1 MRQSKFTQ
9 AEWLDIFEQQKKS
22 PLTVPQFCQKI
33 GVSTTRFYHH
43 RQRAAG
49 SQEKT
54 AEPVAPSAFIKVSD
68 VQKKSVSSRHPPS
81 YLKRRMAPCVS
92 LLARTCTLSLRLFG
106 GLPYEN
112 VCGCAGRLLV
122 PLIY

>member
-49 SQEKT
+49 LQEKT
-54 AEPVAPSAFIKVSD
+54 AEPAAPSAFIKVSD
-68 VQKKSVSSRHPPS
+68 VQKKSALSGPLPILFETP
-81 YLKRRMAPCVS
+81 YG
-92 LLARTCTLSLRLFG
+92 SLRFPADTDMHVIIAIIR
-106 GLPYEN
+106 GL
-112 VCGCAGRLLV
+112 AA
-122 PLIY
+122 

>member
-43 RQRAAG
+43 RQRAAD

-68 VQKKSVSSRHPPS
+68 VQKKSVSSSTPPILFETP
-81 YLKRRMAPCVS
+81 YG
-92 LLARTCTLSLRLFG
+92 TLRF
-106 GLPYEN
+106 P
-112 VCGCAGRLLV
+112 AGTDMHVIIAIIRGV
-122 PLIY
+122 AV